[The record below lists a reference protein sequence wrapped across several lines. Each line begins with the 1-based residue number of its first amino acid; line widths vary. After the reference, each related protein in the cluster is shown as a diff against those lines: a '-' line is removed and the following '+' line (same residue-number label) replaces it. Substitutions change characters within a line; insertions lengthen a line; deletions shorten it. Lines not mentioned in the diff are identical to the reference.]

1 MKDHYLLGAYAD
13 FLLDQGRAQDVVAL
27 LQRETRS
34 DGLLLR
40 LTLAEQALHAPASQ
54 DHTAELAA
62 RFTASRERGTPVHL
76 REEARFTLAL
86 LQDSR
91 AALLLAQNNWKIQK
105 EPSDARL
112 LLECAWAAGNRH
124 AAKPVLEWLDTN
136 HVEGDKL
143 RHLAARFR
151 EERP

>member
-1 MKDHYLLGAYAD
+1 
-13 FLLDQGRAQDVVAL
+13 
-27 LQRETRS
+27 
-34 DGLLLR
+34 
-40 LTLAEQALHAPASQ
+40 
-54 DHTAELAA
+54 
-62 RFTASRERGTPVHL
+62 VHL

-86 LQDSR
+86 LQDSQ
-91 AALLLAQNNWKIQK
+91 AALILAQDNWKIQK

-112 LLECAWAAGNRH
+112 LLECAWASGNRR
-124 AAKPVLEWLDTN
+124 AAKPVLEWLDRN